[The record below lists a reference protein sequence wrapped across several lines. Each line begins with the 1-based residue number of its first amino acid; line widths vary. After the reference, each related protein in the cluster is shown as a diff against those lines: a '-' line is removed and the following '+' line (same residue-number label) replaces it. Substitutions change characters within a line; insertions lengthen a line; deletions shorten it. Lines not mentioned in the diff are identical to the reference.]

1 MNTEIIRKRLLE
13 LRNDYSKRI
22 KAIDA
27 DVHHKSEPV
36 EKDFAEQA
44 TQREN
49 DDVLLSLG
57 LDAQQAVIQID
68 RALMRIESGTY
79 GICTACGKAISVNR
93 LHAMPFAELC
103 IECARTTS

>member
-1 MNTEIIRKRLLE
+1 MNTEDIRHQLLE
-13 LRNDYSKRI
+13 LRDDYSKRI
-22 KAIDA
+22 AAIDA

-57 LDAQQAVIQID
+57 IDARQAVIQINS
-68 RALMRIESGTY
+68 ALLRIENGSY
-79 GICTACGKAISVNR
+79 GKCLACGKQISDSR
-93 LHAMPFAELC
+93 LNALPFAEYC
-103 IECARTTS
+103 ITCARTTP